1 MLSLASD
8 QGVDV
13 LVLTCTCI
21 KVNLRSGSIFVSLGV
36 PSGEIENVKRKESSF
51 SELYFV
57 VNFNLVLKAS

>member
-1 MLSLASD
+1 MLNLASD

-21 KVNLRSGSIFVSLGV
+21 NVNLRSGSIFVSLGV
-36 PSGEIENVKRKESSF
+36 PSSEIENVKRKESSF
-51 SELYFV
+51 SELYFG